1 LAARPGLH
9 RFHAGAAAAVSLAAI
24 TVAAMGRW
32 CQTPLLLSETLA
44 AGCVSACTVLA
55 VCKVRCGNA
64 VAGPPSIVVSTN
76 SCSSDRGAC
85 STVQGPPRRSSI
97 GECISGSSSSSSSC
111 SGTAVARSNS
121 SASFDSSDWAD
132 SSAVHS
138 PVGSDSLSST
148 EVSAL
153 HSLLATAELVQQL
166 MNIGGSGQGSSS
178 SGVRANAANAGRGQA
193 AAAGSGGGGGAGGL
207 AGNHGSGMGS
217 GGGGG
222 GGPPGGGG
230 GGGPPGG
237 GPPGA
242 GGPGGGVAAGNYVP
256 PGGHAGMFLF
266 LGGE

>member
-64 VAGPPSIVVSTN
+64 VAGPPSTVVSTN
-76 SCSSDRGAC
+76 SCSTDRGAS

-97 GECISGSSSSSSSC
+97 GECSSGSSNSSNSSSSC
-111 SGTAVARSNS
+111 SGTAVARNNS

-153 HSLLATAELVQQL
+153 HSLLAIAKLVQQRC
-166 MNIGGSGQGSSS
+166 
-178 SGVRANAANAGRGQA
+178 VR
-193 AAAGSGGGGGAGGL
+193 
-207 AGNHGSGMGS
+207 
-217 GGGGG
+217 
-222 GGPPGGGG
+222 
-230 GGGPPGG
+230 
-237 GPPGA
+237 
-242 GGPGGGVAAGNYVP
+242 
-256 PGGHAGMFLF
+256 
-266 LGGE
+266 ECC